1 MEEVVLGKNFHF
13 VLLHNSIILFWTV
26 TGVCRTSLVRLW
38 IIQEKQRVREAFLQR
53 NDSSSLCFFVSLQ
66 YEKNTENKE
75 SEVTLPLSKHQVLLN
90 EQEHYLE
97 IIEQMR
103 WKLYEL
109 QRRLWS
115 PKSEKLEICPMQVF
129 VRQIIHPKYK
139 TPDGRIL
146 IAPLLPQ
153 TIHMQK
159 RMPAYWPTWPCV
171 NMPTTNPCTGR

>member
-1 MEEVVLGKNFHF
+1 MTCPTRRPATP
-13 VLLHNSIILFWTV
+13 LLSDY
-26 TGVCRTSLVRLW
+26 W

-75 SEVTLPLSKHQVLLN
+75 PEVTLPLSKHQALLDK
-90 EQEHYLE
+90 QEHYLE

-115 PKSEKLEICPMQVF
+115 PKSEKREICPMQVF
-129 VRQIIHPKYK
+129 VRQIIRPKYK

-146 IAPLLPQ
+146 IASLSPPRLYTCKSGCQRTGPQ
-153 TIHMQK
+153 
-159 RMPAYWPTWPCV
+159 
-171 NMPTTNPCTGR
+171 GRA

>member
-1 MEEVVLGKNFHF
+1 MSDYWV
-13 VLLHNSIILFWTV
+13 
-26 TGVCRTSLVRLW
+26 
-38 IIQEKQRVREAFLQR
+38 IQEKQRVREAFLQR

-75 SEVTLPLSKHQVLLN
+75 SEVTLPLSKHQVLLD

-129 VRQIIHPKYK
+129 VRQIIRPKYK
-139 TPDGRIL
+139 TPGGRIL
-146 IAPLLPQ
+146 IASLPPRLYTCKSGCQLLDYMAVRKYADHQPLHRQIEIFDSQRLVHGSYLFLVYWGGLQ
-153 TIHMQK
+153 GK
-159 RMPAYWPTWPCV
+159 R
-171 NMPTTNPCTGR
+171 G